1 MDGEPSAISIPAPDT
16 PTVPD
21 WWGAAAETQSKE
33 GQNIPDSSRL
43 RQATNAYHYSETTS
57 NTDRHEEHGE
67 QLANAI
73 AMVGALEGRDNDAML
88 RVADL
93 EEDIMAVRTR
103 MLEAVQQ
110 LGEVRLENVHL
121 QEEKVEAAAIRQQ
134 CKEQQLLIQTL
145 KDDFERQRHTV
156 QLLEGENRTF
166 EEAVSTK
173 QEAQAKSD
181 ALQGEMKELKM
192 AIQSQEVELQGLEQ
206 DNVQLQEK
214 LHVEDMQQ
222 EKQDLQEAH
231 TAELELQSGHYADL
245 AAKLRKVQASA
256 DAQAYLGMLEERF
269 GTLEA
274 QKSDVEARLANI
286 QVEAGEAL
294 DIAERA
300 TTLLQQ
306 ETTQLQLQ
314 NDDLKAALA
323 SQGPALADS
332 MRRVEALQ
340 QDLEEA
346 TKNAAQAATEQA
358 ARALAL
364 YAAATMSLREQLA
377 EAQASAAHDAPV
389 TVAGLLR
396 SAGRSLMRQRS
407 SLSSTPTQ
415 ARPAGMGTFSQRNG
429 SLVSGGLSYT
439 KTVGLQEEVDAK
451 RAQLAQLKAQLMM
464 EQVVATNSGWQRQ
477 GRNNA
482 ELLIRHYSDE
492 PSSNVKGIHQEQQAW
507 EGEADHQASVVEE
520 LRRELDEVKARN
532 EELQTAIK
540 NADRLKQITSSQPL
554 EQKLASY
561 EGDGWLEQ
569 CCASLAEQLRVAQ
582 AENVE
587 LQKTVEEL
595 RGDSSGQSSPMAWD
609 GTRAGSGNFE
619 SALEMETSSQGSRQ
633 SRARTNSWTSQR
645 SLEAQVAALRQQL
658 DISAATEVELQREI
672 ELLRKEGGA
681 EAVESAV
688 AVAVAA
694 RDSELAAMQR
704 HIMELEDALDA
715 ALQEAADAQH
725 ESLELRNALA
735 HLEAALR
742 DSEAKR
748 EAMQQEKHMLEAH
761 LLQTAGEVA
770 VAERELTGSQLS
782 SLASARSSSMSYS
795 SDSDDSDATASIGG
809 GSPPR
814 SKISRLA
821 EMSARE
827 VESLRAEND
836 AIMKELVEKKIEL
849 AELHE
854 ELIKLNHARA
864 HAHYDTTKRQ

>member
-1 MDGEPSAISIPAPDT
+1 MS
-16 PTVPD
+16 
-21 WWGAAAETQSKE
+21 
-33 GQNIPDSSRL
+33 
-43 RQATNAYHYSETTS
+43 
-57 NTDRHEEHGE
+57 
-67 QLANAI
+67 
-73 AMVGALEGRDNDAML
+73 
-88 RVADL
+88 
-93 EEDIMAVRTR
+93 
-103 MLEAVQQ
+103 
-110 LGEVRLENVHL
+110 L
-121 QEEKVEAAAIRQQ
+121 QV
-134 CKEQQLLIQTL
+134 
-145 KDDFERQRHTV
+145 D
-156 QLLEGENRTF
+156 
-166 EEAVSTK
+166 
-173 QEAQAKSD
+173 
-181 ALQGEMKELKM
+181 
-192 AIQSQEVELQGLEQ
+192 
-206 DNVQLQEK
+206 
-214 LHVEDMQQ
+214 DMQQ
-222 EKQDLQEAH
+222 EKQALQDAH
-231 TAELELQSGHYADL
+231 VAELELQSGHYADL
-245 AAKLRKVQASA
+245 AAKLRKVQAPA
-256 DAQAYLGMLEERF
+256 DTQACALAAAEEQASTANKGLRSVEEELIAAKNEATALILLDTKAQPLNSPNSDLNLAMLEERF
-269 GTLEA
+269 SMLEA
-274 QKSDVEARLANI
+274 QKADVEARLANI
-286 QVEAGEAL
+286 QVEASEAL

-306 ETTQLQLQ
+306 EKTQLTLQ
-314 NDDLKAALA
+314 NDELKAALA
-323 SQGPALADS
+323 NQVAALAES
-332 MRRVEALQ
+332 SRRVEALE
-340 QDLEEA
+340 QDLEDA
-346 TKNAAQAATEQA
+346 TKKAAQAATEQA

-364 YAAATMSLREQLA
+364 YAAETVSLKEQLA
-377 EAQASAAHDAPV
+377 EAQASAAQDAPV

-407 SLSSTPTQ
+407 SMSRTPTQ
-415 ARPAGMGTFSQRNG
+415 AR
-429 SLVSGGLSYT
+429 SLVSGGLSYA
-439 KTVGLQEEVDAK
+439 KTVNLQEEVEAK

-464 EQVVATNSGWQRQ
+464 EQVVATDSGWQRQ

-482 ELLIRHYSDE
+482 ELLIRRYSDE
-492 PSSNVKGIHQEQQAW
+492 PSSNVKDVHQEEQAW

-532 EELQTAIK
+532 GELQAAI
-540 NADRLKQITSSQPL
+540 NNSDRIKAITSSQPL

-609 GTRAGSGNFE
+609 GTRGGSGNFE

-694 RDSELAAMQR
+694 RESELAAMQR

-748 EAMQQEKHMLEAH
+748 ETMQQEKHMLEAQ

-814 SKISRLA
+814 SQISRLA

-864 HAHYDTTKRQ
+864 HANYDTTKRK